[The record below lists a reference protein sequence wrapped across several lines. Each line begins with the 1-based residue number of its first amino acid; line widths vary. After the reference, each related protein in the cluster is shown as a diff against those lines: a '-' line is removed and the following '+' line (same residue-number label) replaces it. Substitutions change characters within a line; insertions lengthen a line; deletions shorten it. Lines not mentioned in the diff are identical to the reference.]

1 MASLLEEAEVAPSLD
16 PAPRR
21 GGRGLG
27 LEAEGGFLPP
37 AEGEGEEV
45 GDCDCDC
52 DCEDDAGERRLFLRR
67 GCCGRRWGCCGT
79 SGAGAARASEGLTD
93 DEADAMG
100 VRAQRARRRRRAPF
114 FLMARCER
122 ARIRN

>member
-79 SGAGAARASEGLTD
+79 SGAGAARAL
-93 DEADAMG
+93 

>member
-67 GCCGRRWGCCGT
+67 GCCGA
-79 SGAGAARASEGLTD
+79 SGAGAARALEGLTD